1 MSEGEGQAEGV
12 DNAEGEGA
20 GDALGPEQGG
30 ADGDGARGFSELF
43 DAGLQGVLDACLNDA
58 ALRVVVVGEDAAYG
72 GERAHQARAWYST
85 DALSRR
91 LERGEIVG
99 LWGHTWQV
107 RTCRNLGMGTGEIFG
122 LTLTRQ
128 PVKRGA

>member
-1 MSEGEGQAEGV
+1 MSRLLFDFQAMAADLGWHEMTVPGV
-12 DNAEGEGA
+12 DAPVMVVA
-20 GDALGPEQGG
+20 RDLGPQKM
-30 ADGDGARGFSELF
+30 
-43 DAGLQGVLDACLNDA
+43 N
-58 ALRVVVVGEDAAYG
+58 GEDAAYSN
-72 GERAHQARAWYST
+72 ERAHLARAWYST

-99 LWGHTWQV
+99 LWGHDWQV
-107 RTCRNLGMGTGEIFG
+107 RTCRNLGMGTGEVFG

>member
-1 MSEGEGQAEGV
+1 MSRLLFDFQAMAADLGRHEMTVPGV
-12 DNAEGEGA
+12 DAPVMVVA
-20 GDALGPEQGG
+20 RDLGPQKM
-30 ADGDGARGFSELF
+30 D
-43 DAGLQGVLDACLNDA
+43 
-58 ALRVVVVGEDAAYG
+58 GEDAAYG

-107 RTCRNLGMGTGEIFG
+107 RTCRNLGMGTGEVFG

>member
-1 MSEGEGQAEGV
+1 MSQLLEDFERMAADLGWHQMTVPGV
-12 DNAEGEGA
+12 DAPVPVVA
-20 GDALGPEQGG
+20 RDLGPQK
-30 ADGDGARGFSELF
+30 
-43 DAGLQGVLDACLNDA
+43 LD
-58 ALRVVVVGEDAAYG
+58 GEDAAYG

-91 LERGEIVG
+91 LERGESVA

-107 RTCRNLGMGTGEIFG
+107 RTCRNLGMGTGEVFG

-128 PVKRGA
+128 PVKRGP

>member
-1 MSEGEGQAEGV
+1 MSQLLEDFERMAADLGWHQMTVPGV
-12 DNAEGEGA
+12 DAPVPVVA
-20 GDALGPEQGG
+20 RDLGPQK
-30 ADGDGARGFSELF
+30 
-43 DAGLQGVLDACLNDA
+43 LD
-58 ALRVVVVGEDAAYG
+58 GEDAAFSN
-72 GERAHQARAWYST
+72 ERAHLARAWYSV

-91 LERGEIVG
+91 LERGESVT
-99 LWGHTWQV
+99 LWGHDWQV